1 MGPLNKNRA
10 ECSEVRA
17 QLEDIAAAA
26 PSAKSVAELFAAAPA
41 ALQLHAKD
49 CAVCQ
54 EAGGSI
60 LTTRA
65 LLSALPSSAN
75 AGGPWFASRVMAA
88 IAAQKAELARAADT
102 WTFLPRLAARLT
114 WASSIVLLL
123 ASAWLYQRP
132 VNTPPAATRAVATDV
147 TGEPF
152 VDSTPVPAADDEFLL
167 SSTGQPR

>member
-17 QLEDIAAAA
+17 QVEDIAAAA
-26 PSAKSVAELFAAAPA
+26 PSAKSVAELLAAAPA
-41 ALQLHAKD
+41 ALQRHAKD
-49 CAVCQ
+49 CAVCR
-54 EAGGSI
+54 EAAASI

-65 LLSALPSSAN
+65 LLSALPSSAD

-102 WTFLPRLAARLT
+102 WTFLPKLAARLT
-114 WASSIVLLL
+114 WASSVVLLL

-132 VNTPPAATRAVATDV
+132 VTTPPAATRAVATDI

-152 VDSTPVPAADDEFLL
+152 VDSTPAPADDEFLL